1 MLINLVAIHPCPS
14 PQAVPLANAFLKSIV
29 RETSIDVSLNDF
41 FLDQDPA
48 EIAAL
53 IAAANPRAVGFSMYV
68 WNRDACLK
76 IADELR
82 KVLPET
88 LVFAGGP
95 EATADPAGVTENGAI
110 VFVISGEGETPFA
123 ALCEHLL
130 TGSNL
135 SGIPGI
141 FFADKTTYVPEM
153 PIADLDLIPS
163 PYLNGILDTRN
174 YTGILWQLARGCS
187 FACDFCFDARDNHG
201 VRRFSLERVEA
212 ELRYFAATGVS
223 QIFVLDS
230 TFNQDAKRAKHILR
244 MIKRIAPQIHFH
256 FEVRSEFIDRE
267 MAELFAQITCSL
279 QIGLQSSDPAVLK
292 QVGRSFNRDDFSKR
306 VGLLNDTGAVFG
318 FDLIYGLPGDT
329 LNGFCNSLDYA
340 LSLYPNHLD
349 IFPLAI
355 LPGTRLASR
364 GTDQGLLWQSS
375 PPYTLLATDSFS
387 SADLAIAGQL
397 AKACDIFFTRGKAVA
412 WFNAVLE
419 VLQLKPS
426 LFMKLFSDW
435 LTATSGSD
443 TSESDLS
450 DSDVWELQREFL
462 KQQFL
467 PKSLKRFLPIVL
479 DLVDYHHHYAAA
491 LLAPQQQKAKVT
503 LSGTN
508 LLKTAFRMAPSSQ
521 MAHFN
526 YEIQDILN
534 VGAPDI
540 NWMHQHLSAIGS
552 HVVIYPN
559 NGYVCTE
566 SLDLAF
572 YSILEQIDGL
582 TTTGRILDN
591 LGFTLD
597 DTLDFLQ
604 FIQDEGIVITN

>member
-1 MLINLVAIHPCPS
+1 MLINLVAIHLCPS

-41 FLDQDPA
+41 FIGQNPVNSAAVLA
-48 EIAAL
+48 ES
-53 IAAANPRAVGFSMYV
+53 NPHAIGFSMYV

-76 IADELR
+76 IANELR
-82 KVLPET
+82 KKLPGT
-88 LVFAGGP
+88 LIFAGGP
-95 EATADPAGVTENGAI
+95 EATADPLGVLKDGVFDFII
-110 VFVISGEGETPFA
+110 VGEGEMPFA
-123 ALCEHLL
+123 ALCERLISDKDL
-130 TGSNL
+130 SN
-135 SGIPGI
+135 IPGI
-141 FFADKTTYVPEM
+141 ILAGETLHITTQ
-153 PIADLDLIPS
+153 PISNLETIPS
-163 PYLNGILDTRN
+163 PYLNGILDTSN

-212 ELRYFAATGVS
+212 ELRHFAGTGVS

-267 MAELFAQITCSL
+267 MAELFAQIICSL

-329 LNGFCNSLDYA
+329 LSGFCNSLDYA

-364 GTDQGLLWQSS
+364 GTDQGLLWQTS
-375 PPYTLLATDSFS
+375 PPYTLLATDTFS
-387 SADLAIAGQL
+387 SADLATAGQM

-412 WFNAVLE
+412 WFNAVVD
-419 VLQLKPS
+419 VLHLRS
-426 LFMKLFSDW
+426 SFFLMLFSKW
-435 LTATSGSD
+435 LAGTNECNK
-443 TSESDLS
+443 SESDLS
-450 DSDVWELQREFL
+450 DSDVWALQREFL
-462 KQQFL
+462 KQQFR

-491 LLAPQQQKAKVT
+491 LLAPQQETKVT
-503 LSGTN
+503 ITGTK
-508 LLKTAFRMAPSSQ
+508 LLKSAFCIAPSTQ
-521 MAHFN
+521 LAHFN

-540 NWMHQHLSAIGS
+540 SWMHQHLSAIGS

>member
-14 PQAVPLANAFLKSIV
+14 PQAVPLANAFLKSVV
-29 RETSIDVSLNDF
+29 REIAVDVSLNDF

-48 EIAAL
+48 GIATL
-53 IAAANPRAVGFSMYV
+53 IASANPRAVGFSMYV
-68 WNRDACLK
+68 WNRDACLR

-82 KVLPET
+82 KLLPVT
-88 LVFAGGP
+88 LIFAGGP
-95 EATADPAGVTENGAI
+95 EATADPAGVNENGAI
-110 VFVISGEGETPFA
+110 DFVISGEGETPFA

-130 TGSNL
+130 AGRDP
-135 SGIPGI
+135 SGIPCI
-141 FFADKTTYVPEM
+141 FFAEKSSHVPER

-201 VRRFSLERVEA
+201 VRRFSLVRIEA
-212 ELRYFAATGVS
+212 ELRHFAATGVS

-244 MIKRIAPQIHFH
+244 MIKKIAPQIHFH

-279 QIGLQSSDPAVLK
+279 QIGLQSADPEVLK
-292 QVGRSFNRDDFSKR
+292 RVGRSFNRDDFSKR
-306 VGLLNDTGAVFG
+306 VALLNDTGAVFG

-329 LNGFCNSLDYA
+329 LSGFCNSLDYA

-364 GTDQGLLWQSS
+364 GTDQGLLWQTS

-387 SADLAIAGQL
+387 SADLATAGQL

-412 WFNAVLE
+412 WFNAVVE
-419 VLQLKPS
+419 VLYLKPS
-426 LFMKLFSDW
+426 LFMKLFGEW
-435 LTATSGSD
+435 LAATSGSN

-450 DSDVWELQREFL
+450 DIDVWELQRAFL

-503 LSGTN
+503 LSGTK
-508 LLKTAFRMAPSSQ
+508 LLKTAFCMAPSSQ

-526 YEIQDILN
+526 FEIQDILD
-534 VGAPDI
+534 VGAPNI
-540 NWMHQHLSAIGS
+540 SWMHQHLSAIGS

-566 SLDLAF
+566 SLDRAF
-572 YSILEQIDGL
+572 YSILEQMDGL
-582 TTTGRILDN
+582 TATGKILDD

-604 FIQDEGIVITN
+604 FIQDEGIVVTT